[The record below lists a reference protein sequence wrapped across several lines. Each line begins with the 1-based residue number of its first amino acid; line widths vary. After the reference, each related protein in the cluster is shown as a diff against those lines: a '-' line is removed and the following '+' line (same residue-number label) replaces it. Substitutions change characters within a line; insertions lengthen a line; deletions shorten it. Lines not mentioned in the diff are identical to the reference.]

1 MNNQI
6 GMTYSMRWFGPKD
19 PVNLLHI
26 KQAGCT
32 AVVTALHQ
40 IPAGEVWSVEAI
52 MERKQMIVAEGL
64 SWEVVESLPVHEDI
78 KKKTGQYASY
88 IENYIQSLKNLAACG
103 IKVVA
108 YNFMPLFDWMRTD
121 VNYRLSDGTIALY
134 YERSA
139 FIAFDVWMLQRPGA
153 ANDYTDEELA
163 AARKKYN
170 GFTDIQK
177 QTLFKNV
184 LLSLPGTDDS
194 FTAEG
199 VLAALETYAAI
210 DEATLRVHL
219 FYFLQQI
226 IPEAEACGIKMAI
239 HPDDPPFS
247 ILGLP
252 RIVKTEADA
261 TAIVNAVPSEA
272 NGLCFCTGS
281 YGVRADNDLPGMVK
295 RLAKHIHFL
304 HLRSTQRDDAGN
316 FYEANHL
323 TGDVDM
329 YAVIKEALEH
339 MQQNNISIPMR
350 PDHGH
355 LMLDDM
361 NKTFYPGYS
370 LIGRLKSMAEL
381 RGLETGI
388 KRILRDN
395 N

>member
-184 LLSLPGTDDS
+184 LLSLPGTDNS